1 MHIISKDPMSYKT
14 YCKNH
19 ETISIRL
26 RIVIHRIRDGTSI
39 VSIAERYHMHRNSV
53 TNIMNLYEAGASRE
67 LREKI
72 TSGESFS
79 LCEIETL

>member
-26 RIVIHRIRDGTSI
+26 RIIQHRIRDGTG
-39 VSIAERYHMHRNSV
+39 VQDIADRYRMHRNSV
-53 TNIMNLYEAGASRE
+53 TNIMNIYEAGASPE

-72 TSGESFS
+72 IS
-79 LCEIETL
+79 